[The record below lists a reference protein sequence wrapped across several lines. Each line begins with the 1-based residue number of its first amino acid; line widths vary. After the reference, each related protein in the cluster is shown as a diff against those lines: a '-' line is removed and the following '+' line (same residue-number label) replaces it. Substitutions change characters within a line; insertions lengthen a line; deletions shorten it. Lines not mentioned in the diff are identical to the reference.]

1 MKIIV
6 FCRHG
11 TSSTAWSHHLNTIV
25 SKCVL
30 SFLNVAT
37 TCNRHILST
46 GVEFRHTM
54 LCGFWQITCL
64 NLVQS
69 LMELRIRLIVIF
81 IWGLFSA
88 VPNQN
93 NSNVLRMTLWIR
105 AVAWTTAY
113 TIVSSSCMSSY
124 LHCFYSTLGANLWW
138 FLKAAHLH
146 IHHITVDIASGKLVG
161 WTLIRISNTLILAGG
176 VVIVSIAH
184 GVTVFVDTSTNI
196 SVTLTHSANCY

>member
-25 SKCVL
+25 SKGVL

-46 GVEFRHTM
+46 WVEFRHSM

-69 LMELRIRLIVIF
+69 LMELRIWLIVIL
-81 IWGLFSA
+81 IRGLFTTIS
-88 VPNQN
+88 NQY
-93 NSNVLRMTLWIR
+93 NSNVLWMSLWVG
-105 AVAWTTAY
+105 AVAWSTAY
-113 TIVSSSCMSSY
+113 AIVSSSSH
-124 LHCFYSTLGANLWW
+124 LHCFYSTLSAYLWW
-138 FLKAAHLH
+138 FLEAAHLH
-146 IHHITVDIASGKLVG
+146 VHHITVDIASRELVG
-161 WTLIRISNTLILAGG
+161 WTLIRISNTLILTRG
-176 VVIVSIAH
+176 VVIIGVAH
-184 GVTVFVDTSTNI
+184 CVVVFVDTSSHI
-196 SVTLTHSANCY
+196 SVTLTHSAYRC